1 MRVELGLMSH
11 PFHENPVW
19 PDTAGIAAAARKVEE
34 LGFDGILV
42 PEAGG
47 HDPFFPLLLAAHETT
62 RVSLRTGIAVAFP
75 RSPMVMAQISWD
87 LQRFSRGR
95 FELGLG
101 TQVKGQNERR
111 YAAPW
116 TAAPGPRLREYI
128 LCLKA
133 MFETFQNGA
142 RPHFFEGKHYRF
154 NLMPQFFNPGP
165 IDHPHIPISIAAV
178 NPYMCRLAGELC
190 NGIFPHPIC
199 TPRYMREVM
208 IPAIEAGARKARR
221 EASDVQILVSP
232 MIVTGRDAAEI
243 KRKTVYLK
251 QRLGF
256 YASTRS
262 YHAPLELHGFLDV
275 GQQLFRLSME
285 GKWREMVDLISD
297 EMLDAFA
304 TVGSFD
310 ELGPKLKARW
320 GDIASVLHL
329 DLPPDLREDEAAVRT
344 LLASL
349 RC

>member
-1 MRVELGLMSH
+1 MRVEVGLMSH

-19 PDTAGIAAAARKVEE
+19 PDTNGIAAAARQVEA

-47 HDPFFPLLLAAHETT
+47 HDPFFPLLLAAHATT

-75 RSPMVMAQISWD
+75 RSPMAMAQIAWD
-87 LQRFSRGR
+87 LQRFSGGR

-116 TAAPGPRLREYI
+116 TAPPGPRLREYI
-128 LCLKA
+128 LCLRA
-133 MFETFQNGA
+133 MFETFQHGE
-142 RPHFFEGKHYRF
+142 RPSFFKGKHYQF
-154 NLMPQFFNPGP
+154 SLMPHFFNPGP
-165 IDHPHIPISIAAV
+165 IEHPRIPIFVAAV

-190 NGIFPHPIC
+190 EGIFPHPIC
-199 TPRYMREVM
+199 TARYMKEVM
-208 IPAIEAGARKARR
+208 LPAIAAGARKAGRN
-221 EASDVQILVSP
+221 AADVQILVSP
-232 MIVTGRDAAEI
+232 MIVTGRSRDEI
-243 KRKTVYLK
+243 ERKKRYLK

-285 GKWREMVDLISD
+285 GKWTEMIGLVSD
-297 EMLDAFA
+297 AMLEEFA
-304 TVGSFD
+304 SVGTFD

-320 GDIASVLHL
+320 GDIASILHL
-329 DLPPDLREDEAAVRT
+329 DLPPDLREDEAAVRR
-344 LLASL
+344 LVESL
-349 RC
+349 R

>member
-1 MRVELGLMSH
+1 MRVEAGLMSH

-19 PDTAGIAAAARKVEE
+19 PDTRGIAAAARKVEE

-47 HDPFFPLLLAAHETT
+47 HDPFFPLLLAAHETQ
-62 RVSLRTGIAVAFP
+62 RVSLRSGVAVAFP
-75 RSPMVMAQISWD
+75 RSPLVMAQIAWD
-87 LQRFSRGR
+87 LQRFSGGR

-133 MFETFQNGA
+133 MFETFQNGE
-142 RPHFFEGKHYRF
+142 RPQCFAGKHYQF
-154 NLMPQFFNPGP
+154 NLMPLFFNPGP
-165 IDHPHIPISIAAV
+165 IAHPHIPIDIAAV

-190 NGIFPHPIC
+190 DGIFPHPIC
-199 TPRYMREVM
+199 TAAYMRQVM
-208 IPAIEAGARKARR
+208 IPAISAGARKAGRAPS
-221 EASDVQILVSP
+221 EVQILVSP
-232 MIVTGRDAAEI
+232 MIATGRNRAEVE
-243 KRKTVYLK
+243 RKKVYLK

-285 GKWREMVDLISD
+285 GKWKEMIALVSD
-297 EMLDAFA
+297 EMLDTFA
-304 TVGSFD
+304 SVGTFD

-320 GDIASVLHL
+320 GDIVSVMHL
-329 DLPPDLREDEAAVRT
+329 DLPPDLREDEAAVRK
-344 LLASL
+344 LIESI
-349 RC
+349 R